1 MSTPRTVPSVSAIH
15 VVIIGWLLALLAAA
29 VAVPS
34 EPPGASSGRA
44 PARTVGATA
53 TTPPADVDAAPDV
66 AQPAPHQLPGGGMHV
81 FGGNRFL
88 VAYYGV
94 AGTGALGVL
103 GQAPPDRMWPR
114 LVRAARAF
122 AGRHRPVQPVFEL
135 IVDVASAGPGR
146 DRDYSNPVPRADVT
160 RYIRAAHRLGAL
172 VLLDIQPGRS
182 SFLRLAKRWRWALR
196 DPWVGLAIDP
206 EWRMGPHQV
215 PGRVIGHVRAAE
227 INRVSA
233 WLDRLTARERL
244 PQKLFVVHQFR
255 TMMVQAPH
263 RVRARPH
270 LAMVQH
276 VDGFGTP
283 GEKLATYRA
292 VARPHQYVEGF
303 KLFYRADTR
312 MMSARRV
319 LHVRPRVRFVS
330 YQ

>member
-1 MSTPRTVPSVSAIH
+1 MNARRWARQLAPVH
-15 VVIIGWLLALLAAA
+15 VLLAGWLAALMVAAI
-29 VAVPS
+29 AVPTES
-34 EPPGASSGRA
+34 ADPVVLHPPVRTAVPA
-44 PARTVGATA
+44 PARG
-53 TTPPADVDAAPDV
+53 VDAAPDPP
-66 AQPAPHQLPGGGMHV
+66 PAIPRLLPGGGTRV

-146 DRDYSNPVPRADVT
+146 DHDYSNPVPRAAVT

-172 VLLDIQPGRS
+172 LLLDVQPGRS
-182 SFLRLAKRWRWALR
+182 QFLRLAKRWRWALK

-227 INRVSA
+227 VNRVSA
-233 WLDRLTARERL
+233 WLDRLTARHHL
-244 PQKLFVVHQFR
+244 PEKLFVVHQFR
-255 TMMVQAPH
+255 TMMVQAPQ
-263 RVRARPH
+263 RVRHRPH

-283 GEKLATYRA
+283 GEKLATYHA
-292 VARPHQYVEGF
+292 VARPHQFIEGF

-312 MMSARRV
+312 MMSPRRV